1 MTNFEQKYQEFRE
14 AFREAV
20 LNKEIR
26 YEVKSAYTSG
36 FNGVI
41 VLYIEDNRKVEISVA
56 NDNLCYHNEIIDGV
70 FNKDDISKLNSI
82 IKEYSLE
89 VKRNRLEKLK
99 KEIIELE
106 KEVA

>member
-1 MTNFEQKYQEFRE
+1 MTSFEQKYQEFRE

-41 VLYIEDNRKVEISVA
+41 VLYIEDNRKVEISVSD
-56 NDNLCYHNEIIDGV
+56 NNLCYHNEIIDGV
-70 FNKDDISKLNSI
+70 FNDDDIKKLNSI
-82 IKEYSLE
+82 INEYSLV
-89 VKRNRLEKLK
+89 VKRNRLKQLK

>member
-26 YEVKSAYTSG
+26 YEVKPPYTYG
-36 FNGVI
+36 YNGVI
-41 VLYIEDNRKVEISVA
+41 TLYIENNRKVEISVS
-56 NDNLCYHNEIIDGV
+56 DNSLCYHNEIIDDV
-70 FNKDDISKLNSI
+70 FNDDDIEKLNSI
-82 IKEYSLE
+82 INEHSLV
-89 VKRNRLEKLK
+89 VKRNRLEQLK
-99 KEIIELE
+99 KEIVELE

>member
-1 MTNFEQKYQEFRE
+1 MTNFQQKYQEFRE

-26 YEVKSAYTSG
+26 YEVKSPYTCG

-41 VLYIEDNRKVEISVA
+41 TLYIENNRKVEISVSD
-56 NDNLCYHNEIIDGV
+56 NNLCYHNEIIDGV
-70 FNKDDISKLNSI
+70 FNDDDIEKLNSI
-82 IKEYSLE
+82 INEYSLV
-89 VKRNRLEKLK
+89 VKRNRLEQLK
-99 KEIIELE
+99 KEIVELE

>member
-26 YEVKSAYTSG
+26 YEVKPAYTCG

-41 VLYIEDNRKVEISVA
+41 TLYIDNNRKVEISVS
-56 NDNLCYHNEIIDGV
+56 DNHLCYHNEIINDI
-70 FNKDDISKLNSI
+70 FNDDDISKLNSI
-82 IKEYSLE
+82 INEHNLLI
-89 VKRNRLEKLK
+89 KRNRLEQLK
-99 KEIIELE
+99 KEIVELE